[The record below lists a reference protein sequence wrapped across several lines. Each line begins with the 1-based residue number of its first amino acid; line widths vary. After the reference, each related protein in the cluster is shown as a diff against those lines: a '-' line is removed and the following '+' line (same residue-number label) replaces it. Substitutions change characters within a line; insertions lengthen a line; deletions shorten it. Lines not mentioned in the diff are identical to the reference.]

1 MNIEKKSFSDYLRQ
15 WFKWVTDPLGAFF
28 NRLGMHPNTMTI
40 LGVAGTSMGAFM
52 IARGNMLWGGLFILI
67 SVPFD
72 ALDGTMARLRGEANE
87 WGAFVDSVADRYSEL
102 ITYAG
107 LLYYYLVLAKGDNTL
122 ACMLVFL
129 SAAGSILVSYVKAR
143 AESLGLFATG
153 GLLTRVERY
162 LVLAPALV
170 FNQPLVALWILAI
183 LTNVTAIQR
192 IYIVRKDAYKKNII
206 RNGEKHA

>member
-1 MNIEKKSFSDYLRQ
+1 MAQENRSFSDYLRL

-28 NRLGMHPNTMTI
+28 NRIGMHPNTMTI
-40 LGVAGTSMGAFM
+40 LGVAGTTLGAYM
-52 IARGNMLWGGLFILI
+52 IARGNMLWGGLLILI

-102 ITYAG
+102 ITYGG
-107 LLYYYLVLAKGDNTL
+107 LLYYFLGQRNDL
-122 ACMLVFL
+122 ACILVFV
-129 SAAGSILVSYVKAR
+129 SAAGSVLVSYIKAR
-143 AESLGLFATG
+143 GESLGLYAKG

-170 FNQPLVALWILAI
+170 FNQPIVALWILAI
-183 LTNVTAIQR
+183 MTNITAFQR
-192 IYIVRKDAYKKNII
+192 IYNVRKDAYQKRII
-206 RNGEKHA
+206 SIHGEKHA

>member
-1 MNIEKKSFSDYLRQ
+1 MAQENRSFSDYLRL

-28 NRLGMHPNTMTI
+28 NKIGMHPNTMTI
-40 LGVAGTSMGAFM
+40 LGVAGTTLGAYM
-52 IARGNMLWGGLFILI
+52 IARGNMLWGGLLILI

-102 ITYAG
+102 ITYGG
-107 LLYYYLVLAKGDNTL
+107 LLYYFLGQGNDL
-122 ACMLVFL
+122 ACILIFV
-129 SAAGSILVSYVKAR
+129 SAAGSVLVSYIKAR
-143 AESLGLFATG
+143 GESLGLNAKG

-170 FNQPLVALWILAI
+170 FNQPIIALWILAI
-183 LTNVTAIQR
+183 LTNITAFQR
-192 IYIVRKDAYKKNII
+192 IYNVRKDAYKKRII
-206 RNGEKHA
+206 SINGEKHA

>member
-1 MNIEKKSFSDYLRQ
+1 MNEERKSFSDLLRI

-28 NRLGMHPNTMTI
+28 NRLGIRPNTMTI
-40 LGVAGTSMGAFM
+40 LGVFGTTLGAFM
-52 IARGNMLWGGLFILI
+52 IAQGNMLWGGLFILI

-107 LLYYYLVLAKGDNTL
+107 LLYFYLFTSPDNLASI
-122 ACMLVFL
+122 LVFI
-129 SAAGSILVSYVKAR
+129 SAAGSVLVSYIKAR
-143 AESLGLFATG
+143 AESLGLYAKG

-162 LVLAPALV
+162 IVLAPALV
-170 FNQPLVALWILAI
+170 FNQPLIALWILAL
-183 LTNVTAIQR
+183 LTHVTAIQR
-192 IYIVRKDAYKKNII
+192 IYIVRKDAYQ
-206 RNGEKHA
+206 KHFINYGDKHD

>member
-1 MNIEKKSFSDYLRQ
+1 MNEQRKSFSDLLRI

-28 NRLGMHPNTMTI
+28 NRLGIRPNTMTI
-40 LGVAGTSMGAFM
+40 LGVLGTAVGAFM
-52 IARGNMLWGGLFILI
+52 IAQGNMLWGGLFILI

-107 LLYYYLVLAKGDNTL
+107 LLYFYLFTKPDNIASL
-122 ACMLVFL
+122 LVFI
-129 SAAGSILVSYVKAR
+129 SAAGSVLVSYVKAR
-143 AESLGLFATG
+143 AESLDLYAKG
-153 GLLTRVERY
+153 GILTRVERY
-162 LVLAPALV
+162 IVLAPALV
-170 FNQPLVALWILAI
+170 LNQPLIALWILAI

-192 IYIVRKDAYKKNII
+192 IYIVRKDAYKKHFITY
-206 RNGEKHA
+206 GEKHD

>member
-1 MNIEKKSFSDYLRQ
+1 MNEERKSFSDLLRI

-28 NRLGMHPNTMTI
+28 NRLGLRPNTMTI
-40 LGVAGTSMGAFM
+40 LGVLGTTIGAFM
-52 IARGNMLWGGLFILI
+52 IAQGNMLWGGLLILI

-107 LLYYYLVLAKGDNTL
+107 LLYYYLFTKPDNL
-122 ACMLVFL
+122 ACLLVFI
-129 SAAGSILVSYVKAR
+129 SAAGSVLVSYVKAR
-143 AESLGLFATG
+143 ADSLDLYAKG
-153 GLLTRVERY
+153 GILTRVERY
-162 LVLAPALV
+162 IVLAPALV
-170 FNQPLVALWILAI
+170 FNQPLIALWILAI

-192 IYIVRKDAYKKNII
+192 IYIVRKDANKKHFINL
-206 RNGEKHA
+206 GEKHD

>member
-1 MNIEKKSFSDYLRQ
+1 MNEEEKKSFSDLLRL

-28 NRLGMHPNTMTI
+28 NRLGIRPNTMTI
-40 LGVAGTSMGAFM
+40 LGVLGTTLGAYM

-72 ALDGTMARLRGEANE
+72 ALDGTMARLRGEAND

-107 LLYYYLVLAKGDNTL
+107 LLYFYLFTSPDNLAGI
-122 ACMLVFL
+122 LVFI
-129 SAAGSILVSYVKAR
+129 SASGSVLVSYVKAR
-143 AESLGLFATG
+143 ADSLGLYAKG

-162 LVLAPALV
+162 IVLAPALV
-170 FNQPLVALWILAI
+170 FNQPLIALWILAV
-183 LTNVTAIQR
+183 LTHITAIQR
-192 IYIVRKDAYKKNII
+192 IYIARKDAYRKHLINT
-206 RNGEKHA
+206 GVKHA

>member
-1 MNIEKKSFSDYLRQ
+1 MNEERKSFSDLLRI
-15 WFKWVTDPLGAFF
+15 WFKWVTDPLGVFF
-28 NRLGMHPNTMTI
+28 NKMGIRPNTMTI
-40 LGVAGTSMGAFM
+40 LGVIGTTLGAYM

-107 LLYYYLVLAKGDNTL
+107 LLYFYLFTSPDNLASI
-122 ACMLVFL
+122 LVFI
-129 SAAGSILVSYVKAR
+129 SAAGSVLVSYIKAR
-143 AESLGLFATG
+143 AESLGLYAKG

-162 LVLAPALV
+162 IVLAPALV
-170 FNQPLVALWILAI
+170 FNQPLIALWVLAI

-192 IYIVRKDAYKKNII
+192 IYIVRKDAYRKHFIN
-206 RNGEKHA
+206 NGVKHD

>member
-1 MNIEKKSFSDYLRQ
+1 MNEERKSFSDHLRL

-28 NRLGMHPNTMTI
+28 NRLGIHPNTMTI
-40 LGVAGTSMGAFM
+40 LGVLGTALGAYM

-102 ITYAG
+102 VTYAG
-107 LLYYYLVLAKGDNTL
+107 LLYYYLDKGNSL
-122 ACMLVFL
+122 ACILVFL
-129 SAAGSILVSYVKAR
+129 SAAGSVLVSYVKAR
-143 AESLGLFATG
+143 AESLDLYAKG

-162 LVLAPALV
+162 IVLAPALV
-170 FNQPLVALWILAI
+170 FNQPLIALWILAI
-183 LTNVTAIQR
+183 LTNVTAFQR
-192 IYIVRKDAYKKNII
+192 IYIVRKDAYRKHFIS
-206 RNGEKHA
+206 NGEKHA